1 MNATIRYPNISGGS
15 EAAQLLQVKSYLHQL
30 VDQLNMTLKD
40 VERGAATST
49 SAAASK
55 VVSQKT
61 DTDATA
67 QSTFNAIKAL
77 IIKSADIVNA
87 YYEEINTRL
96 EGVYVAE
103 SDFGDYAQKTTQDIE
118 ANAENIKQLFTNVQT
133 VVSRVDGIASQTIEA
148 NAYINSGL
156 IDTDE
161 NGVPVYGLEI
171 GQRNEINGEEVF
183 NQFARF
189 TADRLTFY
197 DQNGDDL
204 AYVSGTKLYITHA
217 QVSGTFVLGG
227 FEDTVQGDGS
237 VVTKWIG
244 MGGEG

>member
-1 MNATIRYPNISGGS
+1 MNANIRYPNISGGS

-49 SAAASK
+49 SAAVSG

-61 DTDATA
+61 DTGATA

-87 YYEEINTRL
+87 YYDEINTRL

-118 ANAENIKQLFTNVQT
+118 ANSESIKQLFTNVQT
-133 VVSRVDGIASQTIEA
+133 VVSRVEGIAGQTIEA

-156 IDTDE
+156 LYTDE
-161 NGVPVYGLEI
+161 NSVPVYGVEI
-171 GQRNEINGEEVF
+171 GQTVEIDGVKTF
-183 NQFARF
+183 DKFARF
-189 TADRLTFY
+189 TADKLSFY
-197 DQNGDDL
+197 DQNGSEV
-204 AYVSGTKLYITHA
+204 AYVSDKKLYINHV
-217 QVSGTFVLGG
+217 QVTGTFVLGG

-244 MGGEG
+244 GGS